1 MKKIV
6 FILATVLLGC
16 LLSGCSIVDTSG
28 EKENQL
34 EYTIVGEKELPE
46 ELLTMI
52 NEKKT
57 AEFKMT
63 YADKENLYIVR
74 GYGEQPTG
82 GYSIQVNGVTLS
94 DNGIHVDT
102 NLIGPETEEEKGT
115 EPSYPFIVLKTAYM
129 DKTVMYN

>member
-82 GYSIQVNGVTLS
+82 AYSIQVNGVTLS

>member
-6 FILATVLLGC
+6 FILAAAVFGF

-28 EKENQL
+28 EKKDQL
-34 EYTIVGEKELPE
+34 EYTIVSEKELPE

-52 NEKKT
+52 NEKKA

-74 GYGEQPTG
+74 GYGQQPTG
-82 GYSIQVNGVTLS
+82 GYSIQVNEVTLS

-102 NLIGPETEEEKGT
+102 NLIGPATEEEKGK

>member
-1 MKKIV
+1 MKRIV
-6 FILATVLLGC
+6 FILAIVLLGC

-28 EKENQL
+28 EKGSQL

>member
-1 MKKIV
+1 MKRIV

-16 LLSGCSIVDTSG
+16 LLSGCSIGDTLG

>member
-1 MKKIV
+1 MKRIV

-28 EKENQL
+28 ENENQL

>member
-1 MKKIV
+1 MKRIV

-63 YADKENLYIVR
+63 
-74 GYGEQPTG
+74 
-82 GYSIQVNGVTLS
+82 
-94 DNGIHVDT
+94 
-102 NLIGPETEEEKGT
+102 
-115 EPSYPFIVLKTAYM
+115 
-129 DKTVMYN
+129 